1 MATHGSTIPTCAGL
15 PTTCT
20 ARLRTTFFWLVFQ
33 VSDSIPT
40 PFCCRS
46 WCWSWR
52 FSLLTANKISQV
64 EVIVIDTY
72 RPAAVTTATTPAEV
86 ADICTPIGLATL
98 FAVFKPTEFQ
108 CFRCGF
114 TLTFIS
120 NGVISA
126 WACVNTTDTCGVF
139 PVP

>member
-46 WCWSWR
+46 WCRSWR
-52 FSLLTANKISQV
+52 LACARTVLCNPLIPISTRALLFLHRATVIVRPRFAHGRSIFLACSFAPLACFSLLTANKISQV

-72 RPAAVTTATTPAEV
+72 RPAAER
-86 ADICTPIGLATL
+86 IYLL
-98 FAVFKPTEFQ
+98 ES
-108 CFRCGF
+108 
-114 TLTFIS
+114 LEL
-120 NGVISA
+120 
-126 WACVNTTDTCGVF
+126 
-139 PVP
+139 